1 MTASDE
7 DHSSWPSRPDAR
19 LAMAQRERAVALPLG
34 FAVSVKSR
42 RPALADIMGAR
53 RMWTIAMISSGSMP
67 WR

>member
-1 MTASDE
+1 
-7 DHSSWPSRPDAR
+7 
-19 LAMAQRERAVALPLG
+19 MAQRERAVALPLG
-34 FAVSVKSR
+34 FAVSVESR